1 MKSETLG
8 PGTLE
13 AEVTNISR
21 HGFWIWLGDREV
33 FLPFERFPWFRDATV
48 AGIVR
53 LERPQPFHLY
63 WPDLDVDL
71 EVDSID
77 HPEDPRFLAIIEEGR
92 AQIRAGKTLS
102 LDEMKKAVLR

>member
-8 PGTLE
+8 PGTLA
-13 AEVTNISR
+13 AEVTNISGQ
-21 HGFWIWLGDREV
+21 GFWIWLGDREV

-48 AGIVR
+48 AGITR

-77 HPEDPRFLAIIEEGR
+77 HPERYPLVA
-92 AQIRAGKTLS
+92 ALS
-102 LDEMKKAVLR
+102 RRNEQERGQP